1 MRRNRK
7 DADPGIAEVE
17 DVRNRLAGLKEGLL
31 MITKRILAY
40 LIGMLLIL
48 IIFSPSIAQIQE
60 LHEFKGVKI
69 PWTLK
74 YEDMEIKKGKYDLV
88 FLRHGTTLFY
98 LKIKKEG
105 KTICLIPDG
114 ERVKYQNQGDL
125 FALHMDPEIPE
136 NAKLQ
141 IKRNPVVKIAYIIFE
156 SGKHTRI
163 CPFHKIRFKLKY
175 EE

>member
-1 MRRNRK
+1 MEDTRK
-7 DADPGIAEVE
+7 
-17 DVRNRLAGLKEGLL
+17 RTSGLKEDIL

-40 LIGMLLIL
+40 LIGILLIL

-74 YEDMEIKKGKYDLV
+74 YEDMEIKKGKYDLI

-105 KTICLIPDG
+105 KSICLIPEG
-114 ERVKYQNQGDL
+114 ERVRYQNQEDL
-125 FALHMDPEIPE
+125 IALQMDPEIPE

-156 SGKHTRI
+156 SGKHTQI

-175 EE
+175 ED

>member
-1 MRRNRK
+1 
-7 DADPGIAEVE
+7 
-17 DVRNRLAGLKEGLL
+17 
-31 MITKRILAY
+31 MITKRILDS
-40 LIGMLLIL
+40 IIRILLIL
-48 IIFSPSIAQIQE
+48 SISSASIAQIQE

-74 YEDMEIKKGKYDLV
+74 FEDLEIKKGKYDLI
-88 FLRHGTTLFY
+88 FLKHGTTLFY
-98 LKIKKEG
+98 LRIKQAG

-114 ERVKYQNQGDL
+114 ERVRYQNQED
-125 FALHMDPEIPE
+125 FHALMMDPEIPE

-156 SGKHTRI
+156 SGKHTQI